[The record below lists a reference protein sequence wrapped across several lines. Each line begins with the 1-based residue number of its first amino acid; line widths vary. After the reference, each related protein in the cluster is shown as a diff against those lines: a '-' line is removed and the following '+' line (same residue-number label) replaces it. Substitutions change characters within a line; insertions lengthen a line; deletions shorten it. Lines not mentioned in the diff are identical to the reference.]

1 MASTLASLCLQ
12 AIFENFSTSNEEAE
26 GEYSSFKDYE
36 KKASSQIHNN
46 KIYNNRRQLLYFA
59 LVNRHWCDNAI
70 PYLWKRPFP
79 LLSGISFISTLL
91 RCFENDNHPRPL
103 FQYNLFIKKLSLES
117 FMEAIVRWSKS
128 SQQRKSGKVPIPNIL
143 KSLFHHLINSK
154 TNFYLELEYEDNI
167 VSSLYEYK
175 NWSIFQIPNAKE
187 SLRQLRYLKISS
199 AQDIRL
205 LESAS
210 KICLDLSVL
219 TIISDNL
226 LNREH
231 SHQCELFSYFNSFQN
246 LKFLRLDC
254 GQYASRF
261 YCDNFIIELA
271 RKLPKTLDTL
281 IIEGDLKISTHAL
294 RQFLHR
300 SRGSRF
306 KLLGFPHSKSIS
318 DAHLDVIL
326 EVVKY
331 SYTDIGIQRLNV
343 SNAILSQ
350 NQVWKFASQGIELIS

>member
-12 AIFENFSTSNEEAE
+12 AIFENFSTSNEETE
-26 GEYSSFKDYE
+26 GEYTSFRDYE
-36 KKASSQIHNN
+36 KKASNQIHNN
-46 KIYNNRRQLLYFA
+46 KIYANRRQLLYFA

-91 RCFENDNHPRPL
+91 RCFEIDKHPRPL
-103 FQYNLFIKKLSLES
+103 FQYNLFIKQLSLES

-128 SQQRKSGKVPIPNIL
+128 SQQRKSGKVPIPIML
-143 KSLFHHLINSK
+143 QSLFHNLIDSK

-199 AQDIRL
+199 AQDMRL

-210 KICLDLSVL
+210 KICPDLSVL
-219 TIISDNL
+219 AIISDNL
-226 LNREH
+226 INREH
-231 SHQCELFSYFNSFQN
+231 SQQCELFACLNSFKH

-254 GQYASRF
+254 GQYASRS

-300 SRGSRF
+300 SKGTRY
-306 KLLGFPHSKSIS
+306 KLLGFPHSRCIS
-318 DAHLDVIL
+318 DAHLDIVL
-326 EVVKY
+326 EALN
-331 SYTDIGIQRLNV
+331 SYTDISIQRLNV
-343 SNAILSQ
+343 SNGILSQ
-350 NQVWKFASQGIELIS
+350 NQVWKFKNLGIELIS